1 MKIFIKNELESL
13 VNYLKKN
20 WGHIL
25 FSLSLGL
32 LLFWFLLL
40 KQSVLS
46 DLIQKADVSKPPL
59 SFVLIFE
66 CLLFLSLYGK
76 LVSLWSCYRKSYF
89 AKDVPFSWVDRVLV
103 LLLPV
108 VYLVCFQTFS
118 TSEYFLFTASCL
130 IFFILVTYATS
141 IILQIEDYL
150 ERKKFER
157 DEFTGKT
164 VLFSDEPINN
174 NEQDS
179 IGRGSFALA
188 LKENIYNLSFS
199 ESFVMALYGRWGEG
213 KTSILN

>member
-1 MKIFIKNELESL
+1 MKRTKN
-13 VNYLKKN
+13 
-20 WGHIL
+20 
-25 FSLSLGL
+25 
-32 LLFWFLLL
+32 
-40 KQSVLS
+40 
-46 DLIQKADVSKPPL
+46 
-59 SFVLIFE
+59 
-66 CLLFLSLYGK
+66 
-76 LVSLWSCYRKSYF
+76 
-89 AKDVPFSWVDRVLV
+89 
-103 LLLPV
+103 PV

-188 LKENIYNLSFS
+188 LKENIYNL
-199 ESFVMALYGRWGEG
+199 
-213 KTSILN
+213 